1 MEDTKRLGE
10 NYRQLAL
17 KALQTSL
24 SGLYQEAYKLVY
36 YELSTGNYLPPPSMA
51 LSRGITWP
59 LLHEGRACWFEC
71 RVGRAGFVRVDEAAD
86 VIFERCMLEP
96 ELLVQSINAI
106 EEATRWC
113 YKAMEEI
120 ADAKRGHV

>member
-1 MEDTKRLGE
+1 MEAHRAAEK
-10 NYRQLAL
+10 YRQLAVR
-17 KALQTSL
+17 ALRISL
-24 SGLYQEAYKLVY
+24 NKLYQVALRLKHMEIRARFYV
-36 YELSTGNYLPPPSMA
+36 PPPSFQ
-51 LSRGITWP
+51 LSAGVTWP
-59 LLHEGRACWFEC
+59 LFSEGSVSWTEC

-96 ELLVQSINAI
+96 ELLVQSIKAI